1 MTYMYFVECDVGE
14 YLNQLQINNHK
25 TKQKEQSMNEMYNSR
40 ERKNQ
45 RYINSFLVELYV
57 WSIYKYLHY
66 YANAYANAYAKAYR
80 KKDDRTV

>member
-1 MTYMYFVECDVGE
+1 MKCTTVE
-14 YLNQLQINNHK
+14 
-25 TKQKEQSMNEMYNSR
+25 R
-40 ERKNQ
+40 EKNQ
-45 RYINSFLVELYV
+45 RYINGFLVELYV

>member
-1 MTYMYFVECDVGE
+1 
-14 YLNQLQINNHK
+14 
-25 TKQKEQSMNEMYNSR
+25 MNEMYNNR

-45 RYINSFLVELYV
+45 RYINGFLVELYV